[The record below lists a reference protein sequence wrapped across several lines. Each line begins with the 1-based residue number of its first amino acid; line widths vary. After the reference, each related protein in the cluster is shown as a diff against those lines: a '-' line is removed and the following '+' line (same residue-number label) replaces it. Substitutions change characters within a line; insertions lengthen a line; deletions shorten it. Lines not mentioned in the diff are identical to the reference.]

1 MNSNHLPALAFT
13 KNGATL
19 TSTSII
25 ADGVENTHESVI
37 KLVRKYLDDL
47 REFGWVGFEIEPFET
62 NGGKQEREIALL
74 NEHQST
80 LLLTYMRNTEIVRLF
95 KKRLVRAFFEMA
107 KNQQMPTPAAMSR
120 LELIQLAMQT
130 EQERLALES
139 QIAELKPS
147 VAALERLTKADGSMC
162 ITDAAKQLQTTPKK
176 LFALLSVEGWIY
188 RRQGTGWIA
197 YQEKIQAGL
206 LEHKLSVIERTDGTE
221 KTVSQVRIT
230 PKGMAKAGKLLESLA
245 VAA

>member
-1 MNSNHLPALAFT
+1 MNLVAYPAAQ
-13 KNGATL
+13 AM
-19 TSTSII
+19 TS
-25 ADGVENTHESVI
+25 
-37 KLVRKYLDDL
+37 
-47 REFGWVGFEIEPFET
+47 
-62 NGGKQEREIALL
+62 REIAIVV
-74 NEHQST
+74 ESRHDKVKQSI
-80 LLLTYMRNTEIVRLF
+80 E
-95 KKRLVRAFFEMA
+95 RLVA
-107 KNQQMPTPAAMSR
+107 KGVISSPPVGNFKNINNVTGTEYLVCKRDSYVIVAQLSPEFTARLVDRWQELEAQQQAQTSAKPRELSR
-120 LELIQLAMQT
+120 MDLIQIAMEA
-130 EQERLALES
+130 EQERLLLAAKVE
-139 QIAELKPS
+139 EMKPS

-188 RRQGTGWIA
+188 RRQGTSWIA

-230 PKGMAKAGKLLESLA
+230 PKGMAKAGKMLESLT